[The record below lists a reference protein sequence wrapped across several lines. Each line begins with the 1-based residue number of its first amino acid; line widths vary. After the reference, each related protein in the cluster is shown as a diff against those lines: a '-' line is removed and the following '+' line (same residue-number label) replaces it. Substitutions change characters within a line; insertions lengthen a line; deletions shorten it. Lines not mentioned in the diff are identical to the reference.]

1 MEWNK
6 TMKNK
11 YFSFVALAAAALAT
25 SCASDDLAEQKQEQN
40 QNGTRTVTLTA
51 SVNEGQTRVGMTK
64 NTDGKTASFY
74 WHEDDQIF
82 VQTKNGDSYSGAAFG
97 IKKTTSNATSATF
110 TGTVASG
117 SEVGTYAVY
126 PYDSEKQQHSF
137 TGEKTLTYVLPA
149 SYDSYTVGK
158 TIFSNTTP
166 TNMPMLGTIK
176 DKSISFKCL
185 GGLAVIRIASMPAES
200 GTLTVSANEKLS
212 GSFTVSDLSADEAK
226 LATTSTDVT
235 DDDKKVAFNFTG
247 AEKGGV
253 GVFYL
258 PLATGSYSGVK
269 ITIDSQ
275 TETINYGSL
284 SVARKSVTAIP
295 LYATGSNGALT
306 KFSKIDGNVYTLNG
320 HEFVDL
326 GLDVLWATMNV
337 GATAA
342 TEAGGYFAWGETTS
356 GKSTYSDSNYKF
368 WQSSAYTKYN
378 STDNLT
384 TLEAEDDAATANWG
398 AGVRMPTKAEFEALN
413 SGCSVSYD
421 RQNSIYTV
429 TGNSQTIS
437 LPSSTGYYMDSQQ
450 CTSQDLYWT
459 SSLPKSDYVVNVT
472 TAKMDDEEITIDDNT
487 CRYFGCPV
495 RAVTEK

>member
-1 MEWNK
+1 
-6 TMKNK
+6 MKNK

-25 SCASDDLAEQKQEQN
+25 SCASDDLAEQKQEQTD
-40 QNGTRTVTLTA
+40 TRTVTLTA

-64 NTDGKTASFY
+64 NDSKASFY
-74 WHEDDQIF
+74 WHKDDKIL
-82 VQTKNGDSYSGAAFG
+82 VQTVNNGNYSGTAFSITG
-97 IKKTTSNATSATF
+97 DDAKDGDPNATF
-110 TGTVASG
+110 TGEVTGTVG
-117 SEVGTYAVY
+117 SYAVY
-126 PYDSEKQQHSF
+126 PYNESHSF
-137 TGEKTLTYVLPA
+137 TGETALTYNLPA
-149 SYDSYTVGK
+149 SYTYTSVE
-158 TIFSNTTP
+158 TNIFSKTTDGTTSYPSNP
-166 TNMPMLGTIK
+166 TNMPMLGTITDGK
-176 DKSISFKCL
+176 ISFKCL
-185 GGLAVIRIASMPAES
+185 GGLAVIRVDQMPAAE

-212 GSFTVSDLSADEAK
+212 GDFTVNDLSADEAK

-472 TAKMDDEEITIDDNT
+472 TAQMDDEEITIDDNT

>member
-1 MEWNK
+1 
-6 TMKNK
+6 MKNK
-11 YFSFVALAAAALAT
+11 YFTLVALAAAALAT
-25 SCASDDLAEQKQEQN
+25 SCASDDLAEQKQDQN
-40 QNGTRTVTLTA
+40 QNSTRTVTLTA
-51 SVNEGQTRVGMTK
+51 SVNDVQTRVGMTK
-64 NTDGKTASFY
+64 NTDGETASFY

-97 IKKTTSNATSATF
+97 IKERTSEATSATF
-110 TGTVASG
+110 TGQITEGDVAG
-117 SEVGTYAVY
+117 YAVY

-149 SYDSYTVGK
+149 SYDNYTVGK

-166 TNMPMLGTIK
+166 INMPMLGTITDGK
-176 DKSISFKCL
+176 ISFKCL

-235 DDDKKVAFNFTG
+235 DDDKKVTFNFTG
-247 AEKGGV
+247 AEKGEV

-356 GKSTYSDSNYKF
+356 KTSDFSDSNYKF

-398 AGVRMPTKAEFEALN
+398 AGVRMPTKAEFTALKD
-413 SGCSVSYD
+413 GCRVSYNKK
-421 RQNSIYTV
+421 NSIYTITS

-437 LPSSTGYYMDSQQ
+437 LPSSTGYYRDSQKIG
-450 CTSQDLYWT
+450 SQDLYWT
-459 SSLPKSDYVVNVT
+459 SSLAPSGDYVVNVT
-472 TAKMDDEEITIDDNT
+472 TAQMSSSRITISDNT

>member
-1 MEWNK
+1 
-6 TMKNK
+6 MKNK
-11 YFSFVALAAAALAT
+11 YFTFVALAAAALAT

-51 SVNEGQTRVGMTK
+51 SVNDVQTRVGMTK
-64 NTDGKTASFY
+64 NTDGETASFY

-82 VQTKNGDSYSGAAFG
+82 VQTKNGDSYSGAAFS
-97 IKKTTSNATSATF
+97 IKERTSNATSATF
-110 TGTVASG
+110 TGQITEGDVAG
-117 SEVGTYAVY
+117 YAVY

-149 SYDSYTVGK
+149 SYDNYTVGK

-166 TNMPMLGTIK
+166 INMPMLGTITDGK
-176 DKSISFKCL
+176 ISFKCL

-235 DDDKKVAFNFTG
+235 DDDKKVAFKFTG
-247 AEKGGV
+247 AEKGEV

-398 AGVRMPTKAEFEALN
+398 AGVRMPTKAEFTALKD
-413 SGCSVSYD
+413 GCSVSYN
-421 RQNSIYTV
+421 RKTSIYTITS

-437 LPSSTGYYMDSQQ
+437 LPSSTGYYRDSQKIG
-450 CTSQDLYWT
+450 SQDLYWT
-459 SSLPKSDYVVNVT
+459 SSLPNSDYVVNVT
-472 TAKMDDEEITIDDNT
+472 TAQMSSSRITISDNT

>member
-1 MEWNK
+1 
-6 TMKNK
+6 MKNK

-25 SCASDDLAEQKQEQN
+25 SCASDDLAEQKQEQT
-40 QNGTRTVTLTA
+40 GTRTVTLTA
-51 SVNEGQTRVGMTK
+51 SVNDVQTRVGMTK
-64 NTDGKTASFY
+64 NTDGETASFY

-97 IKKTTSNATSATF
+97 IKERTSEATSATF
-110 TGTVASG
+110 TGQITEGDVAG
-117 SEVGTYAVY
+117 YAVY

-149 SYDSYTVGK
+149 SYDNYTVGK

-166 TNMPMLGTIK
+166 INMPMLGTITDGK
-176 DKSISFKCL
+176 ISFKCL

-235 DDDKKVAFNFTG
+235 DDDKKVTFNFTG
-247 AEKGGV
+247 AEKGEV

-356 GKSTYSDSNYKF
+356 KTSDFSDSNYKF

-384 TLEAEDDAATANWG
+384 ALEAEDDAATANWG
-398 AGVRMPTKAEFEALN
+398 AGVRMPTKAEFTALKD
-413 SGCSVSYD
+413 GCRVSYNKK
-421 RQNSIYTV
+421 NSIYTITS

-437 LPSSTGYYMDSQQ
+437 LPSSTGYYRDSQKIG
-450 CTSQDLYWT
+450 SQDLYWT
-459 SSLPKSDYVVNVT
+459 SSLAPSGDYVVNVT
-472 TAKMDDEEITIDDNT
+472 TAQMSSSRITISDNT